1 MSSWLPQILAIALS
15 VGVINLA
22 ERGIRSAIARRK
34 ATRPEAIQKQRVH
47 DAVAAADESIA
58 VVAKARDELAEDN
71 KLLREQSSIDRQR
84 YDKDLGY
91 LRLRVSEL
99 EAERTVM
106 RKEIDS
112 METMLRQALREIEE
126 MKNRYGIAAKK
137 EETP

>member
-22 ERGIRSAIARRK
+22 ERGIRSAINRRK
-34 ATRPEAIQKQRVH
+34 ATRPEAIEKQKIH

-71 KLLREQSSIDRQR
+71 RLLREQSSIERQR

-99 EAERTVM
+99 ESERTVM

-112 METMLRQALREIEE
+112 MEEMLRQALREIEE
-126 MKNRYGIAAKK
+126 MKNRYGIKRK
-137 EETP
+137 EG